1 MAESLD
7 GLDVR
12 AGAVIVDA
20 TYGAGGHTR
29 ALVERGAR
37 VIAFDL
43 DPDARLPEEDLA
55 ASVTLV
61 RRNFAEL
68 ALALEELGRTDVD
81 GVLFDLGVSSM
92 QFDRA
97 ERGFSLL
104 RDGPLDMRMN
114 SGDGPTA
121 YDLLARSSEGELAD
135 IIFNYGDERAARR
148 IARAVVAA
156 RENGRLPERTLELAR
171 MVAGVVHVRGKRERI
186 HPATRTF
193 QALRIAVND
202 ELGSL
207 ERGLDAAIA
216 KTRPGGRIAVISF
229 HSLEDRIVKLRFR
242 ESPQLRVVTKKPL
255 LPAQSAIAQ
264 RQAPRR
270 GAPSVTASPLE
281 RPYPFDDAPERPRTG
296 TRAGRGAVSRR
307 RARTR
312 QLRNAGFKRL
322 FSTVF
327 VVTLAVVVYLGLM
340 ANVTRM
346 NYGLAKA
353 AREKAQLVDATSR
366 LDDRIARL
374 ESRERLGAVAG
385 RLGMRESQSFIAVN
399 VPPEHRAEAP
409 HGLAFLTWLK

>member
-1 MAESLD
+1 MEKRIASHTSPSFPAESLD
-7 GLDVR
+7 GLAVR
-12 AGAVIVDA
+12 ADALIVDA
-20 TYGAGGHTR
+20 TYGAGGHSR

-43 DPDARLPEEDLA
+43 DPDARVPADLS

-68 ALALEELGRTDVD
+68 APALGDLGIAAVD

-148 IARAVVAA
+148 IARAIVAA
-156 RENGRLPERTLELAR
+156 RDNGRLPERTLELAR

-216 KTRPGGRIAVISF
+216 KTRPGGRIVVISF

-255 LPAQSAIAQ
+255 LPGDEELARNPRSRSAK
-264 RQAPRR
+264 
-270 GAPSVTASPLE
+270 
-281 RPYPFDDAPERPRTG
+281 
-296 TRAGRGAVSRR
+296 
-307 RARTR
+307 
-312 QLRNAGFKRL
+312 LRVA
-322 FSTVF
+322 
-327 VVTLAVVVYLGLM
+327 
-340 ANVTRM
+340 
-346 NYGLAKA
+346 
-353 AREKAQLVDATSR
+353 
-366 LDDRIARL
+366 
-374 ESRERLGAVAG
+374 ERL
-385 RLGMRESQSFIAVN
+385 
-399 VPPEHRAEAP
+399 P
-409 HGLAFLTWLK
+409 